1 MARGAYFNDDLDVAV
16 DLFNEAIAFN
26 IRECADLYADRAH
39 SRIQLG
45 DFVGAI
51 SNAHEAIALDPS
63 NAKAYFR
70 KCLDK
75 EHIER
80 AGKRQ
85 KLGDMVCVGTII
97 AGVKACVYVRTPY
110 IDTVRA
116 STGSSK
122 G

>member
-45 DFVGAI
+45 DFVG
-51 SNAHEAIALDPS
+51 
-63 NAKAYFR
+63 
-70 KCLDK
+70 
-75 EHIER
+75 
-80 AGKRQ
+80 
-85 KLGDMVCVGTII
+85 
-97 AGVKACVYVRTPY
+97 VKACVYVRTPY